1 MNRWQTIGADRVSA
15 FGIIY
20 EKMETFAD
28 PYREKSRAS
37 FDRQA
42 RRYDVSRDGEHARTI
57 YPHVLDRLTT
67 FPHQSILDVG
77 CRTGEVLSRLAERD
91 GLSLAGVDLSPEMI
105 GVARQK
111 LGDRADLRV
120 GDAEELPW
128 PNGSFDVVLCLDS
141 FHHYPSPFA
150 ALAEMWRVI
159 SEGGRLIVADF
170 WKPAPMRQLINLF
183 IGFSKD
189 GDVRIYSEP
198 EIRRLLWQSGFE
210 QIRWEQVND
219 SAYVVTALR

>member
-1 MNRWQTIGADRVSA
+1 
-15 FGIIY
+15 
-20 EKMETFAD
+20 METLNFSYKA
-28 PYREKSRAS
+28 KSRAS

-42 RRYDVSRDGEHARTI
+42 RQYDISCDGEHARAI
-57 YPHVLDRLTT
+57 YPHVLEKLAS
-67 FPHQSILDVG
+67 FPHQSVLDIG
-77 CRTGEVLSRLAERD
+77 CGTGEVLSKLAERE
-91 GLSLAGVDLSPEMI
+91 GLSLAGLDLSPEMI
-105 GVARQK
+105 GMARQK
-111 LGDRADLRV
+111 LGDRDDLRA
-120 GDAEELPW
+120 GDVEELPW

-141 FHHYPSPFA
+141 FHHYPRPFD

-159 SEGGRLIVADF
+159 SEGGRLILADF

-189 GDVRIYSEP
+189 GDVRVYSEP

-210 QIRWEQVND
+210 QIRWELVND